1 MDLASDV
8 PALRCQFLNSQ
19 PVEPRGD
26 YVLYWMTAFRR
37 PDYNFALQRAVE
49 WARQL
54 KRPLVVLEALRS
66 DYRWASDR
74 LHAFVL
80 RGMIDNA
87 RYFEERDVAYYPYVE
102 PAAGAGRGLL
112 ARLAERACVV
122 VGDDFPC
129 FFLPRMLQAAARS
142 MPVRMESIDGNGL
155 LPMRAAPK
163 VYTRAFSFR
172 SFLQKNLAGHLLD
185 APLQDPTEAR
195 LPTLD
200 RWPAGLEKQWPRFDT
215 TVRDITADELRSLP
229 IDHGVP
235 ISPIVGGRAAAQQRI
250 DEFFRRR
257 LDDYSEG
264 RNHPDQDASSGF
276 SPYLHFG
283 HMSVHQVFERL
294 TEREKWT
301 PGKLAEKSRG
311 SREGWWGMSPTAE
324 SFLDELVTWREIGFN
339 MCWQDENYDQYA
351 SLPDWAQ
358 ATLRKHEKDP
368 RDHIYSL
375 EQFEQAETHDVIW
388 NAAQRQLRREGR
400 MHNYLRM
407 LWGKKILEW
416 TACPRDALEILIE
429 LNNKWALDGRN
440 PNSYSGI
447 FWTLGRYDR
456 AWGPER
462 PVFGTIRF
470 MSSDNT
476 ARKVRLKEYLK
487 RFGPAPPQKKLAGF

>member
-1 MDLASDV
+1 MDLASEV
-8 PALRCQFLNSQ
+8 PALRCQILNSQ
-19 PVEPRGD
+19 PVEAKGD
-26 YVLYWMTAFRR
+26 HVLYWMTAYRR

-54 KRPLVVLEALRS
+54 QRPLVVLEALRS
-66 DYRWASDR
+66 DYQWASDR

-80 RGMIDNA
+80 RGMLDNA
-87 RYFEERDVAYYPYVE
+87 RYFAERGVAYYPYVE
-102 PAAGAGRGLL
+102 PAPGEGRGLL
-112 ARLAERACVV
+112 ARLAQRACVV

-129 FFLPRMLQAAARS
+129 FFLPRMLRAAARS
-142 MPVRMESIDGNGL
+142 MPVRMEAIDGNGL
-155 LPMRAAPK
+155 LPMRAAK
-163 VYTRAFSFR
+163 QVYTRAFSFR
-172 SFLQKNLAGHLLD
+172 SFLQKTLAGHLLD
-185 APLQDPTEAR
+185 APLQDPTEAK
-195 LPTLD
+195 LPALGQ
-200 RWPAGLEKQWPRFDT
+200 WPAGLEESWPRFDT
-215 TVRDITADELRSLP
+215 SLRDITAEELGVLP

-235 ISPIVGGRAAAQQRI
+235 VSPIVGGRDAAQKRI

-257 LDDYSEG
+257 LDDYLEG

-283 HMSVHQVFERL
+283 HMSVHQVFEQL
-294 TEREKWT
+294 VHREKWT
-301 PGKLAEKSRG
+301 PRKLAEKSRG

-324 SFLDELVTWREIGFN
+324 SFLDELVTWRELGFN
-339 MCWQDENYDQYA
+339 MCWQEEETYDQYA

-368 RDHIYSL
+368 RDHLYSL
-375 EQFEQAETHDVIW
+375 EQFENAETHDPIW

-400 MHNYLRM
+400 IHNYLRM

-416 TACPRDALEILIE
+416 TARPRDALEILIE

-470 MSSDNT
+470 LSSDNT
-476 ARKVRLKEYLK
+476 VGKVK
-487 RFGPAPPQKKLAGF
+487 F